1 MKTFLNHNPS
11 KSTMTQMINRSEY
24 ASVMTIDI
32 QSKTDIRKMLPDIER
47 FVSNDLSKVS
57 VLVMKH
63 R

>member
-1 MKTFLNHNPS
+1 
-11 KSTMTQMINRSEY
+11 MTQMINRSEY

>member
-1 MKTFLNHNPS
+1 MKTFLNHKPS